1 MEVTSVE
8 PIRLE
13 RALGTITRRG
23 GSVDQNI
30 TVTPVVVK
38 IHTDEGITGIGESF
52 VFDPT
57 GEEAKFLEHG
67 IKALSKR
74 LVGENPL
81 NVKKLWHEMYVEVK
95 RSGAY
100 RALSAVDEALWD
112 IKGKH
117 AGEPVYELLG
127 GQVNEIKA
135 YATFPHFK
143 ESEQLLEDAIWLSE
157 KGFTAIK
164 IVGAS
169 VGVDHDRERIKTIS
183 EGLPSDM
190 DLAIDVN
197 TSYNAAEALAV
208 AETASEYDLA
218 WFEEPISHLDVQ
230 GMAELNERVSVPI
243 AAYQTQRPHYPAI
256 EHLRAGALEIYQP
269 TLDLVGGITAA
280 DRVASFVEAFDKQLV
295 PHTFGP
301 LVNYAASMHVMA
313 ASPAC
318 ELVEFAVFDDEID
331 DPGKFIASPYV
342 KNQDAVYVED
352 GGVIKPPE
360 GPGLGIELD
369 EDKVEELRV

>member
-1 MEVTSVE
+1 MEITEVE

-38 IHTDEGITGIGESF
+38 IKTDAGITGIGESF

-57 GEEAKFLEHG
+57 GEEAKFLSHG

-74 LVGENPL
+74 LVGQNPL

-100 RALSAVDEALWD
+100 RALSAVDQALWD
-112 IKGKH
+112 LKGKN
-117 AGEPVYELLG
+117 ADLPVYEMLG
-127 GQVNEIKA
+127 GQVNEIEA

-157 KGFTAIK
+157 KGFKAIK

-169 VGVDHDRERIKTIS
+169 VGVEHDKERIATIS

-208 AETASEYDLA
+208 AEAASEYDLA
-218 WFEEPISHLDVQ
+218 WFEEPISHLDIQ
-230 GMAELNERVSVPI
+230 GMAELNARVTVPI
-243 AAYQTQRPHYPAI
+243 AAYQTQTPHYPAI

-280 DRVASFVEAFDKQLV
+280 DRIASFVEAYDKQLV

-301 LVNYAASMHVMA
+301 IVNYAASMHVVA

-318 ELVEFAVFDDEID
+318 SLIEFAVFDDEID
-331 DPGKFIASPYV
+331 DPGEFIASPYA
-342 KNQDAVYVED
+342 KNPEAVYVED

-369 EDKVEELRV
+369 EEKVEEYRV

>member
-1 MEVTSVE
+1 MEITKVE

-13 RALGTITRRG
+13 RALDTITRRG
-23 GSVDQNI
+23 GTSEQNI

-57 GEEAKFLEHG
+57 GEEAKFLESG
-67 IKALSKR
+67 INALSKK
-74 LVGENPL
+74 LVGQDPL
-81 NVKKLWHEMYVEVK
+81 NVTQRWHEMYVEVK

-112 IKGKH
+112 IKGKN

-143 ESEQLLEDAIWLSE
+143 ESEQLIEDAVWLSE
-157 KGFTAIK
+157 KGFEAIK

-169 VGVDHDRERIKTIS
+169 VGVEHDRERIRTIS
-183 EGLPSDM
+183 ENLPEEM

-208 AETASEYDLA
+208 AETASEHDLA

-243 AAYQTQRPHYPAI
+243 AAYQTQTPHYPAV

-280 DRVASFVEAFDKQLV
+280 NRVATLVEAFNKQLV

-301 LVNYAASMHVMA
+301 LVNYAASMHVVA

-318 ELVEFAVFDDEID
+318 SLIEFAVFDDEID
-331 DPGKFIASPYV
+331 DPGEFIASPYV
-342 KNQDAVYVED
+342 KNQDAVYVQD
-352 GGVIKPPE
+352 GGTISPPE

-369 EDKVEELRV
+369 EDKIEEYRV